1 MPNGDDHRSLSLAEM
16 EVIVSEKN
24 RNDKSKAKV
33 RHSNQGMVS
42 EYEASRDGWGTV
54 TLKSKL
60 FPVTYTIFDT
70 QIDVD
75 FSKYGILK
83 NIGIIEVHNSDR
95 IKNDKREYKNWK
107 KKTHFE
113 RVYFQW
119 YGLKF
124 NERRFLSTW
133 EWWGCESG
141 ENVLSPL
148 DVLSRR
154 FSDGNR

>member
-75 FSKYGILK
+75 FSFVGSIVHGVGNQIVK
-83 NIGIIEVHNSDR
+83 NYFYYI
-95 IKNDKREYKNWK
+95 
-107 KKTHFE
+107 
-113 RVYFQW
+113 RVGVNTRQIF
-119 YGLKF
+119 GKIF
-124 NERRFLSTW
+124 
-133 EWWGCESG
+133 
-141 ENVLSPL
+141 
-148 DVLSRR
+148 
-154 FSDGNR
+154 